1 MYFGILIYR
10 YSNTISKFQEPQ
22 ALTTQ
27 KEYDSKNRLKTIT
40 VRLDDATDLRCT
52 FEYRNNFC
60 HTRVYDDWKRD
71 KGGIATLI
79 CQRDPQKGLV
89 DAMNHIK
96 SFEKRNILRKIICD
110 LV

>member
-1 MYFGILIYR
+1 M
-10 YSNTISKFQEPQ
+10 
-22 ALTTQ
+22 TTQ

-79 CQRDPQKGLV
+79 CQRDPQKGLI

-96 SFEKRNILRKIICD
+96 SFEKRNILTGIICD

>member
-1 MYFGILIYR
+1 M
-10 YSNTISKFQEPQ
+10 
-22 ALTTQ
+22 TTQ

-96 SFEKRNILRKIICD
+96 SFEKTISAPNLANAFTTPKF
-110 LV
+110 LAFT